1 MRFCIVC
8 LTISVILL
16 GLVLKKQER
25 FAPGNKTAFGDSLQ
39 YKSTE
44 QTDVSSHHRK
54 TVGFNFTSPNWN
66 FGGPFTAAK
75 V

>member
-1 MRFCIVC
+1 MRFCIAS
-8 LTISVILL
+8 LAISVVLL
-16 GLVLKKQER
+16 LLVLRKQEQ
-25 FAPGNKTAFGDSLQ
+25 FAAGNKTAYKDSVH

-54 TVGFNFTSPNWN
+54 TVGFNFSSPNWN
-66 FGGPFTAAK
+66 FGGPFTVGK